1 MLNVLGVVLA
11 AGTALLVIGCDE
23 AGPSRTGRI
32 SVTSAPSGASIF
44 LDGIDT
50 GQTTPY
56 TIFEV
61 SAGFHAIRL
70 TLDGHTDWGP
80 RGVSVTVGETATVHA
95 TLERTNQPPG
105 PVTPSED
112 LGLGLKRM
120 DVEAYQSAHILRA
133 DPVALPASV
142 DLSVDAPLPRSQGR
156 QGSCVGWAVAFAVK
170 TYHERI
176 ERGWPL
182 TDERHVMS
190 PAYVYNQVRVPG
202 GGAYF
207 VDAFNVLIEQGV
219 SSWALMPYDPSDN
232 RSQPSAAARAEA
244 ADYKIADWGAVQ
256 RTTHAVFVQEVKRH
270 LAAGDPVLI
279 GVPVYPDFHSL
290 SESNPVYDDASGAVS
305 GAHAIVIV
313 GYDDARSAFKII
325 NSWGTDWGIG
335 GYGWIDYD
343 ASDSLIWE
351 AYVLEDVVASPA
363 DERPAAPTDPTPGA
377 AAEGVAVDTVLRWTR
392 NARTTSFDVYVG
404 TDREL
409 SAVDFQGNVAREA
422 FTPHLA
428 PGSRY
433 YWRVDARGAGG
444 VTRGPVWS
452 FTTAGATEL
461 PGKVVN
467 PSPADGASGVARDTV
482 LSWDS
487 GGHTTSYDVYFGT
500 SSAPELRRTQ
510 AGRTFSPGALAAD
523 TRYYWRVDARGAG
536 GVTRGPVW
544 SFTTEGATELPGKA
558 VNPSPADGA
567 SGVARDTVLS
577 WDSGGHTTSY
587 DVYFGTSSAPELRRT
602 QAGRTFS
609 PGALAAD
616 TRYYWRVDARGAGG
630 VTRGPVWSFTTEGA
644 TELPGKAVNP
654 SPADGASGVARDTV
668 LSWDSGGHTTSYD
681 VYFGTSSAPELRRT
695 QAGRTFS
702 PGALAADTRYY
713 WRIDARGAGGVTT
726 GSVWSFTTVGGVQP
740 QSEPG
745 TTWRTVTF
753 IDDYPYFLDDVAWG
767 GSRFVAVGYGN
778 GHDGRGQAVYYS
790 AILYSPDG
798 ISWTVAERY
807 VSYSAAAGGNRL
819 RAVAWN
825 GTRFVAVGHEEG
837 YGGMYGKIVHSSDGT
852 TWTEIPGGT
861 QRPYLLDVVWD
872 GVQFL
877 AYGGGGI
884 YYHSPDG
891 ITWTAVTW
899 TWTIQRSYW
908 RARAAWNGERFVRL
922 ERGAV
927 NNGTHQSTDGI
938 IWKYVLID
946 DVDLEDIVWNGAR
959 FVAVGETDDPLG
971 DDEPLILH
979 SLDGMTWTPADI
991 LADNYTPGTLTG
1003 IAWNGAQFVAV
1014 GLSGYHSSGDPSKIY
1029 SKILVSP

>member
-56 TIFEV
+56 TISEV

-120 DVEAYQSAHILRA
+120 DVQAYQSAHILRA

-156 QGSCVGWAVAFAVK
+156 QGSCVGWAVAFTVK

-182 TDERHVMS
+182 TDNRHVMS
-190 PAYVYNQVRVPG
+190 PAYVYNQIRVPG
-202 GGAYF
+202 GGSFF

-256 RTTHAVFVQEVKRH
+256 RTTHAVFVREVKRH

-343 ASDSLIWE
+343 ASDLLIWE

-363 DERPAAPTDPTPGA
+363 DERPAAPSAPTPGA

-404 TDREL
+404 TDANL
-409 SAVDFQGNVAREA
+409 GAVDFQGNVARAA

-444 VTRGPVWS
+444 VTSGPVWS
-452 FTTAGATEL
+452 FMTA
-461 PGKVVN
+461 
-467 PSPADGASGVARDTV
+467 
-482 LSWDS
+482 
-487 GGHTTSYDVYFGT
+487 
-500 SSAPELRRTQ
+500 
-510 AGRTFSPGALAAD
+510 
-523 TRYYWRVDARGAG
+523 
-536 GVTRGPVW
+536 
-544 SFTTEGATELPGKA
+544 GATELPGKA

-702 PGALAADTRYY
+702 PGALAVDTRYY

-767 GSRFVAVGYGN
+767 GSRFVAVGSGN

-807 VSYSAAAGGNRL
+807 VSYSGAAGGNRL

-852 TWTEIPGGT
+852 TWTEIPGGA

-872 GVQFL
+872 GVQFV

-899 TWTIQRSYW
+899 TWTVQRSYW
-908 RARAAWNGERFVRL
+908 RARAAWSGERFVRL

-927 NNGTHQSTDGI
+927 NKGTWHSTDGI
-938 IWKYVLID
+938 IWKYVPID
-946 DVDLEDIVWNGAR
+946 SLNDGFLRDIVWNGAR
-959 FVAVGETDDPLG
+959 FVAVGVTDDPLG

-991 LADNYTPGTLTG
+991 LADSYTWGGSKGLRGT
-1003 IAWNGAQFVAV
+1003 AR
-1014 GLSGYHSSGDPSKIY
+1014 SSSPLA
-1029 SKILVSP
+1029 LVDTLLLETF

>member
-1 MLNVLGVVLA
+1 MIPLLTRSRQLLNVLVVVLA
-11 AGTALLVIGCDE
+11 AGTALLVIGCEE

-95 TLERTNQPPG
+95 PLERTNQPPG

-351 AYVLEDVVASPA
+351 AYVLEDVVASPD
-363 DERPAAPTDPTPGA
+363 DERPAAPSAPTPGT

-409 SAVDFQGNVAREA
+409 GAVDFQGNVARAA

-467 PSPADGASGVARDTV
+467 PSPADGASAVARDTV

-500 SSAPELRRTQ
+500 SPAPELRRTQ
-510 AGRTFSPGALAAD
+510 AGRTFSPGALAAG
-523 TRYYWRVDARGAG
+523 TLYYWRVDAKNGQG
-536 GVTRGPVW
+536 TTTGDVW
-544 SFTTEGATELPGKA
+544 TFTTGGGSQPGLSIADTSVIEGNSGATDMLFRVTLSEASTQDVTIASIGTKASDGTETGGPPATPQVDYEHTSGNMRFSAGETSKTFRVRVRGDTEVEQDEVFTVHVWNVENATVVDGTAIGTIIDDDARPPPRPVPGSNWKA
-558 VNPSPADGA
+558 VYS
-567 SGVARDTVLS
+567 
-577 WDSGGHTTSY
+577 
-587 DVYFGTSSAPELRRT
+587 GTSQGL
-602 QAGRTFS
+602 
-609 PGALAAD
+609 
-616 TRYYWRVDARGAGG
+616 
-630 VTRGPVWSFTTEGA
+630 
-644 TELPGKAVNP
+644 
-654 SPADGASGVARDTV
+654 
-668 LSWDSGGHTTSYD
+668 HD
-681 VYFGTSSAPELRRT
+681 V
-695 QAGRTFS
+695 
-702 PGALAADTRYY
+702 
-713 WRIDARGAGGVTT
+713 V
-726 GSVWSFTTVGGVQP
+726 
-740 QSEPG
+740 
-745 TTWRTVTF
+745 
-753 IDDYPYFLDDVAWG
+753 WG
-767 GSRFVAVGYGN
+767 GGRFVAVGSNGAIVTSPDGITWTAADRVAPRFVALLNVAWGGGRFVAVGN
-778 GHDGRGQAVYYS
+778 EGSFENEGTV
-790 AILYSPDG
+790 LYSIDG
-798 ISWTVAERY
+798 ISWTATDSSTSEVFSGVAWGGGRFVVVGRNGTIVTSPDGITWTSTDSGTSRY
-807 VSYSAAAGGNRL
+807 LLNVAWGAGRFVVVGANGTILTSPDGITWASTDSGISQWLWNVAWSGGRFFALGGAGRVLYSIDGAVWTDASLPVHMILSG
-819 RAVAWN
+819 VAWN
-825 GTRFVAVGHEEG
+825 GTRFVAVGCDPP
-837 YGGMYGKIVHSSDGT
+837 ILT
-852 TWTEIPGGT
+852 
-861 QRPYLLDVVWD
+861 
-872 GVQFL
+872 
-877 AYGGGGI
+877 
-884 YYHSPDG
+884 SPDG
-891 ITWTAVTW
+891 ITWTADGDFSDAYCLEAVTW
-899 TWTIQRSYW
+899 
-908 RARAAWNGERFVRL
+908 NGV
-922 ERGAV
+922 
-927 NNGTHQSTDGI
+927 
-938 IWKYVLID
+938 
-946 DVDLEDIVWNGAR
+946 R
-959 FVAVGETDDPLG
+959 FVAVGNDGHKSAL
-971 DDEPLILH
+971 LI
-979 SLDGMTWTPADI
+979 
-991 LADNYTPGTLTG
+991 
-1003 IAWNGAQFVAV
+1003 
-1014 GLSGYHSSGDPSKIY
+1014 
-1029 SKILVSP
+1029 SP

>member
-1 MLNVLGVVLA
+1 MKSRRLLKMSVVVLA

-61 SAGFHAIRL
+61 STGFHAIRL

-182 TDERHVMS
+182 TDNRHVMS

-279 GVPVYPDFHSL
+279 GVPVYPDFYFI

-335 GYGWIDYD
+335 GYGWIDYA

-363 DERPAAPTDPTPGA
+363 DERPAAPSDPTPGT

-404 TDREL
+404 TDRQL
-409 SAVDFQGNVAREA
+409 GAVDFQGNVARAA

-452 FTTAGATEL
+452 FTTAGATAL

-467 PSPADGASGVARDTV
+467 PSPADGASAVARDTV

-487 GGHTTSYDVYFGT
+487 GGYTTSYDVYFGT
-500 SSAPELRRTQ
+500 SPVPEFRQTQ
-510 AGRTFSPGALAAD
+510 AGRTFSAGALAAG
-523 TRYYWRVDARGAG
+523 TGYYWRVDAKNRQ
-536 GVTRGPVW
+536 
-544 SFTTEGATELPGKA
+544 
-558 VNPSPADGA
+558 
-567 SGVARDTVLS
+567 
-577 WDSGGHTTSY
+577 
-587 DVYFGTSSAPELRRT
+587 GT
-602 QAGRTFS
+602 
-609 PGALAAD
+609 
-616 TRYYWRVDARGAGG
+616 
-630 VTRGPVWSFTTEGA
+630 
-644 TELPGKAVNP
+644 
-654 SPADGASGVARDTV
+654 
-668 LSWDSGGHTTSYD
+668 
-681 VYFGTSSAPELRRT
+681 
-695 QAGRTFS
+695 
-702 PGALAADTRYY
+702 
-713 WRIDARGAGGVTT
+713 TT
-726 GSVWSFTTVGGVQP
+726 GELWRFTTVEDSQP
-740 QSEPG
+740 QPLPEPG
-745 TTWRTVTF
+745 ITWRAIDSGTSRWLGDVAWGRGRFVAVGNETIIYSPDGLAWTAVDLRPVALTLRLPDQAEVEVFLSLYAVAWGEGRFVATVQVDPPYGDWSFAAIIYSPDGITWTAA
-753 IDDYPYFLDDVAWG
+753 DDIRPSAPLLDVAWG
-767 GSRFVAVGYGN
+767 GGRFVAVGAG
-778 GHDGRGQAVYYS
+778 GGIMYS
-790 AILYSPDG
+790 QDG
-798 ISWTVAERY
+798 IRWKSVT
-807 VSYSAAAGGNRL
+807 SGTSRL
-819 RAVAWN
+819 LHGVAWN
-825 GTRFVAVGHEEG
+825 GTRFVTVGESGTILHSRDGIAWTAADSSTTARLTGIAGHSTRSVAVGSA
-837 YGGMYGKIVHSSDGT
+837 IV
-852 TWTEIPGGT
+852 
-861 QRPYLLDVVWD
+861 
-872 GVQFL
+872 
-877 AYGGGGI
+877 
-884 YYHSPDG
+884 HSPDG
-891 ITWTAVTW
+891 ITWADADYRGGASDVTWGSGRFVSLGRKILHSRNGITWTAVDSGTS
-899 TWTIQRSYW
+899 R
-908 RARAAWNGERFVRL
+908 VL
-922 ERGAV
+922 VAV
-927 NNGTHQSTDGI
+927 AS
-938 IWKYVLID
+938 
-946 DVDLEDIVWNGAR
+946 NGAR
-959 FVAVGETDDPLG
+959 FVAVGN
-971 DDEPLILH
+971 
-979 SLDGMTWTPADI
+979 S
-991 LADNYTPGTLTG
+991 
-1003 IAWNGAQFVAV
+1003 GAIVT
-1014 GLSGYHSSGDPSKIY
+1014 
-1029 SKILVSP
+1029 SP

>member
-1 MLNVLGVVLA
+1 MLGATGARKLVRPRYLAVIVVAILMFGCELA
-11 AGTALLVIGCDE
+11 YQ
-23 AGPSRTGRI
+23 TGSIRI
-32 SVTSAPSGASIF
+32 TSTPSGARVF
-44 LDGIDT
+44 LDDSDT
-50 GQTTPY
+50 GRVTPY
-56 TIFEV
+56 VIPDA
-61 SAGFHAIRL
+61 SAGSHTIRL
-70 TLDGHTDWGP
+70 TLDGHSDWGP
-80 RGVSVTVGETATVHA
+80 QSVAVTAGETATVHA

-120 DVEAYQSAHILRA
+120 DVQAYQSAHILRA

-142 DLSVDAPLPRSQGR
+142 DLSVDAPLPRSQGL

-190 PAYVYNQVRVPG
+190 PAYVYNQIRVPG
-202 GGAYF
+202 GGSFF

-363 DERPAAPTDPTPGA
+363 DERPAAPSDPTPGTEA
-377 AAEGVAVDTVLRWTR
+377 DGVAVDTVLRWMR

-404 TDREL
+404 TDANL
-409 SAVDFQGNVAREA
+409 GAVDFQANVGRAT

-461 PGKVVN
+461 PGKAVN
-467 PSPADGASGVARDTV
+467 PSPADGASTVARDTM
-482 LSWDS
+482 LSWES

-500 SSAPELRRTQ
+500 SPAPGIRRTQ
-510 AGRTFSPGALAAD
+510 AARTFSPGALAAD

-536 GVTRGPVW
+536 GVTRGSVW
-544 SFTTEGATELPGKA
+544 SFTTEGAAEPPGKA
-558 VNPSPADGA
+558 VNPSPEDGA
-567 SGVARDTVLS
+567 SGVARVPVLS
-577 WDSGGHTTSY
+577 WNSGGHTTSY
-587 DVYFGTSSAPELRRT
+587 DVYFGTSPAPGIRRT
-602 QAGRTFS
+602 QAARMFS

-630 VTRGPVWSFTTEGA
+630 VT
-644 TELPGKAVNP
+644 
-654 SPADGASGVARDTV
+654 
-668 LSWDSGGHTTSYD
+668 
-681 VYFGTSSAPELRRT
+681 
-695 QAGRTFS
+695 
-702 PGALAADTRYY
+702 
-713 WRIDARGAGGVTT
+713 T
-726 GSVWSFTTVGGVQP
+726 GSVWSFTTAGGVQP

-745 TTWRTVTF
+745 TTWRTVRLDR
-753 IDDYPYFLDDVAWG
+753 DDSLSLEDVAWG
-767 GSRFVAVGYGN
+767 GSRFVAVGKGF
-778 GHDGRGQAVYYS
+778 GRNDHGQFRNYR
-790 AILYSPDG
+790 AILHSPDG

-807 VSYSAAAGGNRL
+807 FSDRDEL
-819 RAVAWN
+819 DAVAWN
-825 GTRFVAVGHEEG
+825 GTRFVAVGGCWATHECG
-837 YGGMYGKIVHSSDGT
+837 TIVHSSDGT
-852 TWTEIPGGT
+852 TWMEVPGGA
-861 QRPYLLDVVWD
+861 RRHPLFDVVWD
-872 GVQFL
+872 GERFVAVGFANSVKQPDGSFVGEL
-877 AYGGGGI
+877 SI
-884 YYHSPDG
+884 YHSPDG
-891 ITWTAVTW
+891 ITWTAGTW
-899 TWTIQRSYW
+899 TTTVERSYM
-908 RARAAWNGERFVRL
+908 RAKAAWNGDRFVYVDD
-922 ERGAV
+922 GAV
-927 NNGTHQSTDGI
+927 DRGTWHSTDGV
-938 IWKYVLID
+938 IWENVPIRTTDSLNRVVLN
-946 DVDLEDIVWNGAR
+946 DIVWNGAR
-959 FVAVGETDDPLG
+959 FVAVGDTDTRGL
-971 DDEPLILH
+971 LILH
-979 SLDGMTWTPADI
+979 SLDGITWTPADI
-991 LADNYTPGTLTG
+991 PADSNSWSWLTG

-1014 GLSGYHSSGDPSKIY
+1014 GLSG
-1029 SKILVSP
+1029 ILVSP

>member
-1 MLNVLGVVLA
+1 MPLQ
-11 AGTALLVIGCDE
+11 
-23 AGPSRTGRI
+23 TGDIRI
-32 SVTSAPSGASIF
+32 TSTPSGASIF

-56 TIFEV
+56 TISEV

-80 RGVSVTVGETATVHA
+80 RGVSVTVGETTTVHA

-142 DLSVDAPLPRSQGR
+142 DLSVDAPLPRSQGS

-279 GVPVYPDFHSL
+279 GVPVYPDFYFL

-363 DERPAAPTDPTPGA
+363 DERPAAPSDPTPGT
-377 AAEGVAVDTVLRWTR
+377 AAEGVTVDTVLRWTR

-409 SAVDFQGNVAREA
+409 GAVDFQANVGRAT

-452 FTTAGATEL
+452 FTTAGVPAV
-461 PGKVVN
+461 PRKAVN
-467 PSPADGASGVARDTV
+467 PSPADGASAVARETV
-482 LSWDS
+482 LRWDS
-487 GGHTTSYDVYFGT
+487 GGHTTSYDVYFGP
-500 SSAPELRRTQ
+500 SPAPEFRRTQ
-510 AGRTFSPGALAAD
+510 ARRTF
-523 TRYYWRVDARGAG
+523 
-536 GVTRGPVW
+536 
-544 SFTTEGATELPGKA
+544 
-558 VNPSPADGA
+558 
-567 SGVARDTVLS
+567 
-577 WDSGGHTTSY
+577 
-587 DVYFGTSSAPELRRT
+587 APERLS
-602 QAGRTFS
+602 AGM
-609 PGALAAD
+609 
-616 TRYYWRVDARGAGG
+616 
-630 VTRGPVWSFTTEGA
+630 
-644 TELPGKAVNP
+644 
-654 SPADGASGVARDTV
+654 
-668 LSWDSGGHTTSYD
+668 
-681 VYFGTSSAPELRRT
+681 
-695 QAGRTFS
+695 Q
-702 PGALAADTRYY
+702 YY
-713 WRIDARGAGGVTT
+713 WRIDAKNGQDTTT
-726 GSVWSFTTVGGVQP
+726 GDVWTFTTVGGQQP
-740 QSEPG
+740 GLSIADASVAEGNSVTTYMDFDMTLSASSAQQVGVVVRTIDGSANSDDYAARFFRVTFRPG
-745 TTWRTVTF
+745 ETSAFFSVSVFGDTDVEQDETFLVVLQDAENATIVDGTAVGTIVDDDPPSPVPGITWRAVESGTRSDLTAIAWNGMRFIAVGYSGTVLHSPDG
-753 IDDYPYFLDDVAWG
+753 IDWTALDSGVSARLDDVAWNG
-767 GSRFVAVGYGN
+767 AYFVAVGSQ
-778 GHDGRGQAVYYS
+778 R
-790 AILYSPDG
+790 
-798 ISWTVAERY
+798 T
-807 VSYSAAAGGNRL
+807 
-819 RAVAWN
+819 
-825 GTRFVAVGHEEG
+825 
-837 YGGMYGKIVHSSDGT
+837 IV
-852 TWTEIPGGT
+852 
-861 QRPYLLDVVWD
+861 Q
-872 GVQFL
+872 
-877 AYGGGGI
+877 
-884 YYHSPDG
+884 SPDG
-891 ITWTAVTW
+891 ITWRVVYSDTPGYLSAV
-899 TWTIQRSYW
+899 
-908 RARAAWNGERFVRL
+908 AWNGNQWV
-922 ERGAV
+922 AV
-927 NNGTHQSTDGI
+927 GGYRDESDHGRVTMLHSTDGVTWRPRADSSI
-938 IWKYVLID
+938 MRV
-946 DVDLEDIVWNGAR
+946 
-959 FVAVGETDDPLG
+959 TD
-971 DDEPLILH
+971 
-979 SLDGMTWTPADI
+979 SLRD
-991 LADNYTPGTLTG
+991 
-1003 IAWNGAQFVAV
+1003 IAWNGTRWVAV
-1014 GLSGYHSSGDPSKIY
+1014 GTSGAVLSSPDGIDWTITDDDPGRHLGSLAWNGTRWVAVGCHGSGRCHPRILHSSDGIVWTVAHSIALIEEEGSLAGVAWNGVRWVVVGSLGLRRLPILHSTDGDTWVAATGDLPSINNRLY
-1029 SKILVSP
+1029 DVAWNGVRWVAVGADGAILTSP